1 MEEALFFYLEAA
13 MARTLPAHVPYNKEF
28 CPFTLV
34 GTVQYLVNS
43 GKNSRYRHQPMPEG
57 CLASLQPSWPP
68 LPALALLLCSHAK

>member
-1 MEEALFFYLEAA
+1 MEGTIQGSCSCPKIISMEEALFFYLEAA

-57 CLASLQPSWPP
+57 CLASL
-68 LPALALLLCSHAK
+68 